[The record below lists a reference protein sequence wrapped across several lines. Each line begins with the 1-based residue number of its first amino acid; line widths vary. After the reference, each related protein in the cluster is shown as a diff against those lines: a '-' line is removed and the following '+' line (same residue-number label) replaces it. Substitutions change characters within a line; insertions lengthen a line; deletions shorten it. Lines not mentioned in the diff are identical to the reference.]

1 MSEVTIV
8 ARLRVRMKDLVG
20 AATEV
25 EILSALGA
33 RSERQ

>member
-1 MSEVTIV
+1 
-8 ARLRVRMKDLVG
+8 MKDLVG

>member
-1 MSEVTIV
+1 
-8 ARLRVRMKDLVG
+8 MKDLVG
-20 AATEV
+20 AAPEV